1 MTNGARG
8 GELVGSDD
16 VKYCD
21 FHLIA
26 SWNCQLS
33 ISVHYS
39 KYIVHIIGQIDFL
52 SQKKLRW
59 VSFFFTINAVFLTLF
74 NVHAFPEK
82 QLILMSI

>member
-8 GELVGSDD
+8 GELVGSGD

-52 SQKKLRW
+52 SQNIAKGTTDPR
-59 VSFFFTINAVFLTLF
+59 VEFIS
-74 NVHAFPEK
+74 
-82 QLILMSI
+82 QDRSSQILSILQFQNLD

>member
-8 GELVGSDD
+8 GELAGSDD

-52 SQKKLRW
+52 SQKKIEVGVL
-59 VSFFFTINAVFLTLF
+59 FFTINAVFF
-74 NVHAFPEK
+74 NIV
-82 QLILMSI
+82 QCSCSS